1 MLSFCYIYLL
11 ICILLF
17 FNFFCFVQYAS
28 CTSRKRYPTCQTY
41 RIRIRRHPGDRQKF
55 LWWMGYVCFFTLFL
69 PFFSPSLLL
78 PSPTNFLFPFAS
90 VRSGVPLNQIRDL
103 GRRCKLP
110 QRGLGQSPNRKR
122 IRCTLVRKPL
132 VAIILSILKC
142 MFYSIGL

>member
-17 FNFFCFVQYAS
+17 FFIFFVLFNTQA
-28 CTSRKRYPTCQTY
+28 
-41 RIRIRRHPGDRQKF
+41 IRRGNATQPAKPIESEFGDIQGIGRNF
-55 LWWMGYVCFFTLFL
+55 YGGWGMFVFFTLFL
-69 PFFSPSLLL
+69 LFFSPSLLL

-122 IRCTLVRKPL
+122 IRCTL
-132 VAIILSILKC
+132 SESHWWQS
-142 MFYSIGL
+142 F